1 MTPQQFSLD
10 LDHPPEH
17 FEALHREAHGTVLVW
32 EALRPGKRWVKLAP
46 NDPAIPE
53 FLAGLKGK
61 PDTYVSVN
69 EFDGWRLVR
78 LLRSL
83 RAVYVDLDGTTDLDL
98 ALDTLL
104 ESRMPAP
111 SLTVFSGRG
120 LHLYWLIQP
129 MPPKTLPVWQ
139 RITDSLNQALAPI
152 GADPKA
158 RDCTRVLRLVGTVNS
173 LNNAVVRGLIITG
186 YRWTLHELA
195 NEVLGQRK
203 PRKAPGKAKIRDIHA
218 QAAKRAQ
225 RAPQAVSGSIYERWY
240 KVYQDLLAI
249 ARHHDGQIP
258 EGYRDS
264 WLFLSGVA
272 LSWFSRA
279 ESLRDEI
286 ENAAQTFT
294 PGLTDREIKAV
305 AKTIQQ
311 RAEAAAAGKT
321 IEWQGQ
327 EVDPRY
333 RFRRAT
339 LHKWLQPLIP
349 ETLYPELRAIL
360 PDRIARER
368 KLLRDQDRARKVY
381 WQDRESSYTG
391 KGVRKDNEQRRA
403 MALLMRAGGASY
415 RQISEELGVSIRTAY
430 RWCHD

>member
-1 MTPQQFSLD
+1 MTPRQFSLD
-10 LDHPPEH
+10 LDHPPDH
-17 FEALHREAHGTVLVW
+17 FETLHREAHGTVLVW

-53 FLAGLKGK
+53 FLAGLRGK

-69 EFDGWRLVR
+69 EFGGWRLVR

-83 RAVYVDLDGTTDLDL
+83 RAVYVDLDGTTDLEL

-111 SLTVFSGRG
+111 SLAVFSGRG

-129 MPPKTLPVWQ
+129 MPPRTLPVWQ
-139 RITDSLNQALAPI
+139 RITDSLNQVLTPI

-173 LNNAVVRGLIITG
+173 RNNAVVRGLLITG

-195 NEVLGQRK
+195 NEVLGQRQ
-203 PRKAPGKAKIRDIHA
+203 PRKTPGKAKVRDIHA

-225 RAPQAVSGSIYERWY
+225 KAPRAVSGSIYERWY
-240 KVYQDLLAI
+240 KVYGDLLTI
-249 ARHHDGQIP
+249 ARHHGGQIP
-258 EGYRDS
+258 EGHRDS

-272 LSWFSRA
+272 LSWFTRA
-279 ESLRDEI
+279 EALRDEI
-286 ENAAQTFT
+286 ENAARTFT

-305 AKTIQQ
+305 ARTIQQ
-311 RAEAAAAGKT
+311 RAEAAADGKT

-327 EVDPRY
+327 QVDPRY
-333 RFRRAT
+333 RFRRST

-368 KLLRDQDRARKVY
+368 KLLRDQERARKVY
-381 WQDRESSYTG
+381 WRGRDPVYTG
-391 KGVRKDNEQRRA
+391 RGVMVENERLRATAKILRAKGMSLRQIARELEVSHETVRKW
-403 MALLMRAGGASY
+403 L
-415 RQISEELGVSIRTAY
+415 
-430 RWCHD
+430 